1 MISPNCERSIHSR
14 ANDSIFEFPRN
25 SITNQLHCHVSRA
38 STPQTAQD
46 ASNPTG
52 QVLFQHFRSVVYP
65 IIFINFHTLLLL
77 RLYLCNFATVRHV
90 CRPLDRHLVLM
101 NAFLD
106 MILDTTC
113 PLFEIF
119 AKSLFLVVVLGF
131 ITLVTV
137 AIVALLMSLALTT
150 RLHICQD

>member
-1 MISPNCERSIHSR
+1 
-14 ANDSIFEFPRN
+14 
-25 SITNQLHCHVSRA
+25 
-38 STPQTAQD
+38 
-46 ASNPTG
+46 
-52 QVLFQHFRSVVYP
+52 
-65 IIFINFHTLLLL
+65 
-77 RLYLCNFATVRHV
+77 
-90 CRPLDRHLVLM
+90 M

-137 AIVALLMSLALTT
+137 AVVALLTSLAHTT
-150 RLHICQD
+150 RLHIRQD